1 MNTILICF
9 CQSKKPQQLAAAP
22 VQSGTKTPFLLLLNI
37 KATAEYAISLL
48 PPPLSVTVQT
58 AARVHTFLMLA
69 FREDRMEGGFL
80 ILQLRDFVTS
90 KGSISCELGKAV
102 NE

>member
-1 MNTILICF
+1 MILICF
-9 CQSKKPQQLAAAP
+9 CQSKKAQRLAMAP
-22 VQSGTKTPFLLLLNI
+22 AQPETKTPFLLLLNI
-37 KATAEYAISLL
+37 KATAASTQYPFSH
-48 PPPLSVTVQT
+48 PHCLSQMQT
-58 AARVHTFLMLA
+58 AVRVHTFLMLA
-69 FREDRMEGGFL
+69 FREDRLEGGFL

>member
-1 MNTILICF
+1 MILICF
-9 CQSKKPQQLAAAP
+9 CQSKKPQQLAVAP
-22 VQSGTKTPFLLLLNI
+22 AQSGTKTLFLLLLNI
-37 KATAEYAISLL
+37 KATAESTQYPFSH
-48 PPPLSVTVQT
+48 PYCLSQMQT
-58 AARVHTFLMLA
+58 AARVHTFLTLA